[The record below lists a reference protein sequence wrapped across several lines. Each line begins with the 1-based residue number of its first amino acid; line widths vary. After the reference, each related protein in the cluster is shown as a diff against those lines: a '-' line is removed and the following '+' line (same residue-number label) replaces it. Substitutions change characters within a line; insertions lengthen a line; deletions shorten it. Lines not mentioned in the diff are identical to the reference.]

1 MFTSTPKHDHRKQN
15 ISRLL
20 EPPFQRRNSSYQN
33 TATYQQPTEMAP
45 TTRASTRKTALAD
58 SRDIVSWAS
67 AATGEILYYER
78 FHCYEEEGEV
88 LFVQMRMCEN
98 GELVPWTT
106 DDEDGTSKIYGNSDD
121 MVTDSVQK
129 TKTP

>member
-88 LFVQMRMCEN
+88 LFVQMRMDEH
-98 GELVPWTT
+98 GQLVPWTT
-106 DDEDGTSKIYGNSDD
+106 DIEDGTTRINAHGE
-121 MVTDSVQK
+121 TW
-129 TKTP
+129 